1 MNELL
6 DEGAVQMLRDRND
19 DGSGTPILAAVGA
32 LQLDVVEYRL
42 KNEYTV
48 DCKMDA
54 LTYTQARWVVP
65 DISKLLLTGD
75 MAMRDPNGIQ
85 YAWHLVDQAEKAG
98 KLFGVYICQ
107 DRWQRP
113 VLLFRNP
120 WKITQLQEE
129 SKELQLAPWAMPPK
143 EYYK

>member
-1 MNELL
+1 MSELL
-6 DEGAVQMLRDRND
+6 DEGAVQLLRDRQD

-32 LQLDVVEYRL
+32 LQLEVVEYRL
-42 KNEYTV
+42 KNEYGV
-48 DCKMDA
+48 DCKMEA
-54 LTYTQARWVVP
+54 ITYSMARWVSANDAESANGNP
-65 DISKLLLTGD
+65 HNKDL
-75 MAMRDPNGIQ
+75 NGIQ
-85 YAWHLVDQAEKAG
+85 RAWDFVDKADKDG

-120 WKITQLQEE
+120 WKLTQLAEE
-129 SKELQLAPWAMPPK
+129 AKYLSLEPWAMPPK